1 MSILPKIKS
10 TISAFLLGEE
20 GKISKQGILIAATAL
35 ITTTNLST
43 LGGASGGCGCGCCC
57 GCGCGCGGGIC
68 SCSITFP
75 THSSSTEIEFQP
87 PNMEKG
93 THYSHSSV

>member
-20 GKISKQGILIAATAL
+20 GKISKQGVLIAATAL

-43 LGGASGGCGCGCCC
+43 LGGASGGCGCGCC
-57 GCGCGCGGGIC
+57 CGCGCGGGIC

>member
-20 GKISKQGILIAATAL
+20 GKISKQGVLIAATAL

-43 LGGASGGCGCGCCC
+43 LGGASGGCGCGCC
-57 GCGCGCGGGIC
+57 CGCGCGGGIC

-93 THYSHSSV
+93 THYSQQSV